1 MWLLAL
7 LILVDLYILSQT
19 GKRRVDVTLS
29 ATVSNGE
36 EWTVYGTMGC
46 GWTRKQL
53 EYMEK
58 NGKPFKFVDCEK
70 EGCSGMKAFPTILH
84 PSGEKTVGYSEI

>member
-7 LILVDLYILSQT
+7 LIIVNLYILTQT
-19 GKRRVDVTLS
+19 GKRPIVVTGS
-29 ATVSNGE
+29 TGE
-36 EWTVYGTMGC
+36 EWTIYGTMGC

-84 PSGEKTVGYSEI
+84 PNGEKTVGYSEI

>member
-7 LILVDLYILSQT
+7 LILVNVYILSRT
-19 GKRRVDVTLS
+19 GKRRIDVTI
-29 ATVSNGE
+29 GE

-70 EGCSGMKAFPTILH
+70 EGCSGMEAFPTIVH
-84 PSGEKTVGYSEI
+84 PNGEKTVGYSEI

>member
-1 MWLLAL
+1 MIALLVLLAL
-7 LILVDLYILSQT
+7 DIYILTQT
-19 GKRRVDVTLS
+19 GAK
-29 ATVSNGE
+29 APVSNGE
-36 EWTVYGTMGC
+36 KKWTVYGTMGC

-70 EGCSGMKAFPTILH
+70 EGCSGMDAFPTIIH
-84 PSGEKTVGYSEI
+84 PNGEKTVGYSEI

>member
-7 LILVDLYILSQT
+7 LILVNFYVLSQT
-19 GKRRVDVTLS
+19 GQRRVDVKI
-29 ATVSNGE
+29 SNGGDNK
-36 EWTVYGTMGC
+36 WTVYGTMGC

-58 NGKPFKFVDCEK
+58 NGKSFKFVDCDK

>member
-7 LILVDLYILSQT
+7 LIIVNIYILTQT
-19 GKRRVDVTLS
+19 GKHS
-29 ATVSNGE
+29 ASVSTNGE
-36 EWTVYGTMGC
+36 AWTIYGTMGC

-70 EGCSGMKAFPTILH
+70 EGCSGMDAFPTILH

>member
-7 LILVDLYILSQT
+7 LILINVYILSQT
-19 GKRRVDVTLS
+19 GKRR

-36 EWTVYGTMGC
+36 ERTVYGTMGC

-70 EGCSGMKAFPTILH
+70 EGCSGMKAFPTIVH

>member
-19 GKRRVDVTLS
+19 GKRRVDVTVS

-70 EGCSGMKAFPTILH
+70 EGCSGMDAYPTIVH